1 MGGEWIECALVDACS
16 SIDYGLTASA
26 TDSNV
31 GPKFLRITD
40 IVPGH
45 IDWNNVPYVAA
56 DAKTIEKYRLST
68 GDVVVA
74 RTGASTGVSAYVKNP
89 PLAVFASYLVRLK
102 VKPEFDPRFVAYYL
116 KSEYFRTFI
125 RGVLGD
131 KSAQPNA
138 SAATMAKAPFR
149 APKNKGEQRR
159 IAHILGTL
167 DDKIELNRK
176 MNQTLE
182 AIARAIFKSW
192 FVDFDPVIDNALAAG
207 KPIPEEFAE
216 RAARRAQLTHGKSP
230 LPENIRRLFPDEF
243 QDSELGPIPKGWEVG
258 PLGRFFEVGLGGAWG
273 KDAGTS
279 KDVVVRCLRG
289 IDCHELAE
297 GRLPEAPVRWLTP
310 KQVDARR
317 LADGVILVEGSGSFC
332 GRSFLWRTEYERL
345 FGEPVVY
352 SNFCKRLNPT
362 CTLWQATVCWQFM
375 RKAYREGE
383 IQSFRTGTAFPN
395 LDIHNLL
402 GNLIV
407 CVPPEPVA
415 RTYGQFFE
423 LTSRPDLIERSR
435 TLAALRDTLLPKLMS
450 GELRVKDAEWLTL
463 TTSTLKK
470 KV

>member
-1 MGGEWIECALVDACS
+1 MCS
-16 SIDYGLTASA
+16 QSASETASGLFPRGFKRDTA
-26 TDSNV
+26 FQWPLRRVDTLVELKYGKSLVESKRSPGSIPVYGTNGQCGWHDERLVEGPGVILGRKGMGHLGVEWSDGDYWVIDTAYFVDPIERDLDLKWFYYLIKHIGLDHLKEGTSNPSLQRETF
-31 GPKFLRITD
+31 GAQL
-40 IVPGH
+40 
-45 IDWNNVPYVAA
+45 VPYPSA
-56 DAKTIEKYRLST
+56 IEQK
-68 GDVVVA
+68 
-74 RTGASTGVSAYVKNP
+74 
-89 PLAVFASYLVRLK
+89 
-102 VKPEFDPRFVAYYL
+102 
-116 KSEYFRTFI
+116 
-125 RGVLGD
+125 
-131 KSAQPNA
+131 
-138 SAATMAKAPFR
+138 
-149 APKNKGEQRR
+149 R